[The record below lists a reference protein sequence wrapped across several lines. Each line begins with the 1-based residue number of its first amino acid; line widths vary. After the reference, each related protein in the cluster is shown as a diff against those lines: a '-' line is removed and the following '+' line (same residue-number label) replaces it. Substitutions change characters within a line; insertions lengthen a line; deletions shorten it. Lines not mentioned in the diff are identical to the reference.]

1 MSSTGKSIT
10 KNQIEVENKLPPKI
24 EDYKE
29 EIKEYEGDVHIGVNT
44 EEEEGKKIIEIKP
57 REEYLQKKLEEMNF
71 DNNILNGVN
80 RGLGLSLDFIKN
92 NLDDDKILF
101 TEVNNDNLIKK
112 LVDENEEKEKNNKS
126 DEQNVISKK
135 NLKKLRELREEKELL
150 NNKIKKLET
159 KKNYI
164 ENEGMMNINEV
175 DKNLKMNDLRK
186 IKKETSF
193 CNSRINEIDYQI
205 KNIIAEEYSMSR
217 KEKINLFLSNFDKE
231 KEKNNMKAKEY
242 YKKFREKTNQIKKI
256 EKEIELN
263 SKKELEKKEEKRK
276 KEQELILENAKKIIE
291 KEREIREKKKKTKEE
306 KEKENKEK
314 LEKHNE
320 VKTEEQ
326 KEIEK
331 NYINQKKNNCIY
343 FRNSKIFFEN
353 EENYLKTELEKIK
366 KAHPIISL
374 KEIKEFNTEKE
385 KNENRSKREMDEK
398 YNKIKKDWIKNKN
411 DLPKFKNHLF
421 KEAEERTKQLEEEEK
436 KKNELIS
443 ERAHA
448 KKKYGESVQ
457 DRKPEISEKK
467 KKERE
472 DNIKKLTEK
481 IPVKDTI
488 YNYKKKRILLVKR
501 DPNKPSKF
509 NWELK
514 LDDIDEKDVEI
525 NKALIKKPK
534 INILSSSLEKN
545 KRESSTKKS
554 DDLQKDLI
562 KKRNHTEIN
571 SDNEN
576 SVKKENLKWEKMIKN
591 KNGSIKQNI
600 QNVKIKAEHLEQLAN
615 EKEKILKVNGGI
627 EKNPELGQ
635 KVSDLLIDSIH
646 AKLSI
651 LNSIGDN

>member
-1 MSSTGKSIT
+1 MSNSGISRT
-10 KNQIEVENKLPPKI
+10 KNQVEPENKNPPKFE
-24 EDYKE
+24 EDE
-29 EIKEYEGDVHIGVNT
+29 TKEYEGDVHIGINT
-44 EEEEGKKIIEIKP
+44 EEMDSNRMMEIKP
-57 REEYLQKKLEEMNF
+57 REEYLQKKIDEMNF
-71 DNNILNGVN
+71 DDNVMNGVT
-80 RGLGLSLDFIKN
+80 RGLGLSLDFIRN
-92 NLDDDKILF
+92 DLDDDKILI
-101 TEVNNDNLIKK
+101 TEVTNDNLIKK
-112 LVDENEEKEKNNKS
+112 YVDENEEKEKIHKT
-126 DEQNVISKK
+126 DEQNIISKK
-135 NLKKLRELREEKELL
+135 HLKKLRDYREEKEFL
-150 NNKIKKLET
+150 NKKIKMLES
-159 KKNYI
+159 KKKFI
-164 ENEGMMNINEV
+164 ESEGMMNIDEVEQNIKNNE
-175 DKNLKMNDLRK
+175 LRK
-186 IKKETSF
+186 IKKDTSF
-193 CNSRINEIDYQI
+193 LNTRINEIDYQI
-205 KNIIAEEYSMSR
+205 KNIIAEEYSMTR
-217 KEKINLFLSNFDKE
+217 KEKINLFLSNFEKE
-231 KEKNNMKAKEY
+231 KEKSELQTKEY
-242 YKKFREKTNQIKKI
+242 YKKFREKRNQIKQL
-256 EKEIELN
+256 EKEMKLN
-263 SKKELEKKEEKRK
+263 SEKELEKIEENKK

-291 KEREIREKKKKTKEE
+291 KERETREKMKKKNEE
-306 KEKENKEK
+306 KEKERIEK

-320 VKTEEQ
+320 EKTEEQ

-331 NYINQKKNNCIY
+331 KFINKKQNECIY
-343 FRNSKIFFEN
+343 FRNPKIYLQN
-353 EENYLKTELEKIK
+353 EEDYLKAELEKIK
-366 KAHPIISL
+366 EAHPIISL
-374 KEIKEFNTEKE
+374 KEIKEFKTEKV
-385 KNENRSKREMDEK
+385 KNYNKNKLDIDEK

-481 IPVKDTI
+481 ILVKDTI

-571 SDNEN
+571 SDNEI

>member
-1 MSSTGKSIT
+1 MSNISRT
-10 KNQIEVENKLPPKI
+10 KNQVEPENKNPPKFE
-24 EDYKE
+24 EDE
-29 EIKEYEGDVHIGVNT
+29 TKEYEGDVHIGINT
-44 EEEEGKKIIEIKP
+44 EEMDSNRMMEIKP
-57 REEYLQKKLEEMNF
+57 REEYLQKKIDEMNF
-71 DNNILNGVN
+71 DDNIMNGVT
-80 RGLGLSLDFIKN
+80 RGLGLSLDFIRN
-92 NLDDDKILF
+92 DLDDDKILI
-101 TEVNNDNLIKK
+101 TEVTNDNLIKK
-112 LVDENEEKEKNNKS
+112 YVDENEEKEKIHKS
-126 DEQNVISKK
+126 DEQNIISKK
-135 NLKKLRELREEKELL
+135 NLKKLRDYREEKEFL
-150 NNKIKKLET
+150 NKKIKMLES
-159 KKNYI
+159 KKKFI
-164 ENEGMMNINEV
+164 ESEGMMNIDEVEQNIKNNE
-175 DKNLKMNDLRK
+175 LRK
-186 IKKETSF
+186 IKKDTSF
-193 CNSRINEIDYQI
+193 LNTRINEIDYQI
-205 KNIIAEEYSMSR
+205 KNIIAEEYSLTR
-217 KEKINLFLSNFDKE
+217 KEKINLFLSNIEKE
-231 KEKNNMKAKEY
+231 KEKSELQTKKY
-242 YKKFREKTNQIKKI
+242 YKKFREKRNQIKQL
-256 EKEIELN
+256 EKEMKLN
-263 SKKELEKKEEKRK
+263 SEKELEKIEEIKK

-291 KEREIREKKKKTKEE
+291 KERETREKMKKKNEE
-306 KEKENKEK
+306 KEKERIEK

-320 VKTEEQ
+320 EKTEEQ

-331 NYINQKKNNCIY
+331 KFINKKQNECIY
-343 FRNSKIFFEN
+343 FRNPKIYLQN
-353 EENYLKTELEKIK
+353 EEDYLKAELEKIK
-366 KAHPIISL
+366 EAHPIISL
-374 KEIKEFNTEKE
+374 KEIKEFKTEKV
-385 KNENRSKREMDEK
+385 KNYNKNKLDIDEK

-421 KEAEERTKQLEEEEK
+421 KEAEERTKKLEEEEK

-443 ERAHA
+443 ERADA

-481 IPVKDTI
+481 ITVKDTL

-514 LDDIDEKDVEI
+514 LDDIDEKNVEI
-525 NKALIKKPK
+525 NKALNKKPK
-534 INILSSSLEKN
+534 NIFLSSSLEKN

-576 SVKKENLKWEKMIKN
+576 SVKKEKLKWEKMIKN

>member
-1 MSSTGKSIT
+1 MSNSGISRT
-10 KNQIEVENKLPPKI
+10 KNQVEPENKNPPKFE
-24 EDYKE
+24 EDE
-29 EIKEYEGDVHIGVNT
+29 TKEYEGDVHIGINT
-44 EEEEGKKIIEIKP
+44 EEMDSNRMMEIKP
-57 REEYLQKKLEEMNF
+57 REEYLQKKIDEMNF
-71 DNNILNGVN
+71 DDNVMNGVT
-80 RGLGLSLDFIKN
+80 RGLGLSLDFIRN
-92 NLDDDKILF
+92 DLDDDKILI
-101 TEVNNDNLIKK
+101 TEVTNDNLIKK
-112 LVDENEEKEKNNKS
+112 YVDENEEKEKIHKT
-126 DEQNVISKK
+126 DEQNIISKK
-135 NLKKLRELREEKELL
+135 HLKKLRDYREEKEFL
-150 NNKIKKLET
+150 NKKIKMLES
-159 KKNYI
+159 KKKFI
-164 ENEGMMNINEV
+164 ESEGMMNIDEVEQNIKNNE
-175 DKNLKMNDLRK
+175 LRK
-186 IKKETSF
+186 IKKDTSF
-193 CNSRINEIDYQI
+193 LNTRINEIDYQI
-205 KNIIAEEYSMSR
+205 KNIIAEEYSMTR
-217 KEKINLFLSNFDKE
+217 KEKINLFLSNFEKE
-231 KEKNNMKAKEY
+231 KEKSELQTKKY
-242 YKKFREKTNQIKKI
+242 YKKFREKRNQIKQL
-256 EKEIELN
+256 EKEMKLN
-263 SKKELEKKEEKRK
+263 SEKELEKIEENKK

-291 KEREIREKKKKTKEE
+291 KERETREKMKKKNEE
-306 KEKENKEK
+306 KEKERIEK

-320 VKTEEQ
+320 EKTEEQ

-331 NYINQKKNNCIY
+331 KFINKKQNECIY
-343 FRNSKIFFEN
+343 FRNPKIYLQN
-353 EENYLKTELEKIK
+353 EEDYLKAELEKIK
-366 KAHPIISL
+366 EAHPIISL
-374 KEIKEFNTEKE
+374 KEIKEFKTEKV
-385 KNENRSKREMDEK
+385 KNYNKNKLDIDEK

-481 IPVKDTI
+481 ITVKDTI

-554 DDLQKDLI
+554 DDLQKNLI

-571 SDNEN
+571 SDNEI

>member
-1 MSSTGKSIT
+1 MSNSGISRT
-10 KNQIEVENKLPPKI
+10 KNQVEPENKNPPKFE
-24 EDYKE
+24 EDE
-29 EIKEYEGDVHIGVNT
+29 TKEYEGDVHIGINT
-44 EEEEGKKIIEIKP
+44 EEMDSNRMMEIKP
-57 REEYLQKKLEEMNF
+57 REEYLQKKIDEMNF
-71 DNNILNGVN
+71 DDNVMNGVT
-80 RGLGLSLDFIKN
+80 RGLGLSLDFIRN
-92 NLDDDKILF
+92 DLDDDKILI
-101 TEVNNDNLIKK
+101 TEVTNDNLIKK
-112 LVDENEEKEKNNKS
+112 YVDENEEKEKIHKT
-126 DEQNVISKK
+126 DEQNIISKK
-135 NLKKLRELREEKELL
+135 HLKKLRDYREEKEFL
-150 NNKIKKLET
+150 NKKIKMLES
-159 KKNYI
+159 KKKFI
-164 ENEGMMNINEV
+164 ESEGMMNIDEVEQNIKNNE
-175 DKNLKMNDLRK
+175 LRK
-186 IKKETSF
+186 IKKDTSF
-193 CNSRINEIDYQI
+193 LNTRINEIDYQI
-205 KNIIAEEYSMSR
+205 KNIIAEEYSMTR
-217 KEKINLFLSNFDKE
+217 KEKINLFLSNFEKE
-231 KEKNNMKAKEY
+231 KEKSELQTKKY
-242 YKKFREKTNQIKKI
+242 YKKFREKRNQIKQL
-256 EKEIELN
+256 EKEMKLN
-263 SKKELEKKEEKRK
+263 SEKELEKIEENKK

-291 KEREIREKKKKTKEE
+291 KERETREKMKKKNEE
-306 KEKENKEK
+306 KEKERIEK

-320 VKTEEQ
+320 EKTEEQ

-331 NYINQKKNNCIY
+331 KFINKKQNECIY
-343 FRNSKIFFEN
+343 FRNPKIYLQN
-353 EENYLKTELEKIK
+353 EEDYLKAELEKIK
-366 KAHPIISL
+366 EAHPIISL
-374 KEIKEFNTEKE
+374 KEIKEFKTEKV
-385 KNENRSKREMDEK
+385 KNYNKNKLDIDEK

-481 IPVKDTI
+481 ILVKDTI

-571 SDNEN
+571 SDNEI

>member
-1 MSSTGKSIT
+1 MSNSGISRT
-10 KNQIEVENKLPPKI
+10 KNQVEPENKNPPKFE
-24 EDYKE
+24 EDE
-29 EIKEYEGDVHIGVNT
+29 TKEYEGDVHIGINT
-44 EEEEGKKIIEIKP
+44 EEMDSNRMMEIKP
-57 REEYLQKKLEEMNF
+57 REEYLQKKIDEMNF
-71 DNNILNGVN
+71 DDNVMNGVT
-80 RGLGLSLDFIKN
+80 RGLGLSLDFIRN
-92 NLDDDKILF
+92 DLDDDKILI
-101 TEVNNDNLIKK
+101 TEVTNDNLIKK
-112 LVDENEEKEKNNKS
+112 YVDENEEKEKIHKT
-126 DEQNVISKK
+126 DEQNIISKK
-135 NLKKLRELREEKELL
+135 HLKKLRDYREEKEFL
-150 NNKIKKLET
+150 NKKIKMLES
-159 KKNYI
+159 KKKFI
-164 ENEGMMNINEV
+164 ESEGMMNIDEVEQNIKNNE
-175 DKNLKMNDLRK
+175 LRK
-186 IKKETSF
+186 IKKDTSF
-193 CNSRINEIDYQI
+193 LNTRINEIDYQI
-205 KNIIAEEYSMSR
+205 KNIIAEEYSMTR
-217 KEKINLFLSNFDKE
+217 KEKINLFLSNFEKE
-231 KEKNNMKAKEY
+231 KEKSELQTKEY
-242 YKKFREKTNQIKKI
+242 YKKFREKRNQIKQL
-256 EKEIELN
+256 EKEMKLN
-263 SKKELEKKEEKRK
+263 SEKELEKIEEIKK

-291 KEREIREKKKKTKEE
+291 KERETREKMKKKNEE
-306 KEKENKEK
+306 KEKERIEK

-320 VKTEEQ
+320 EKTEEQ

-331 NYINQKKNNCIY
+331 KFINKKQNECIY
-343 FRNSKIFFEN
+343 FRNPKIYLQN
-353 EENYLKTELEKIK
+353 EEDYLKAELEKIK
-366 KAHPIISL
+366 EAHPIISL
-374 KEIKEFNTEKE
+374 KEIKEFKTEKV
-385 KNENRSKREMDEK
+385 KNYNKNKLDIDEK

-481 IPVKDTI
+481 ILVKDTI

-571 SDNEN
+571 SDNEI

>member
-1 MSSTGKSIT
+1 MSNSGISRT
-10 KNQIEVENKLPPKI
+10 KNQVEPENKNPPKFE
-24 EDYKE
+24 EDE
-29 EIKEYEGDVHIGVNT
+29 TKEYEGDVHIGINT
-44 EEEEGKKIIEIKP
+44 EEMDSNRMMEIKP
-57 REEYLQKKLEEMNF
+57 REEYLQKKIDEMNF
-71 DNNILNGVN
+71 DDNVMNGVT
-80 RGLGLSLDFIKN
+80 RGLGLSLDFIRN
-92 NLDDDKILF
+92 DLDDDKILI
-101 TEVNNDNLIKK
+101 TEVTNDNLIKK
-112 LVDENEEKEKNNKS
+112 YVDENEEKEKIHKT
-126 DEQNVISKK
+126 DEQNIISKK
-135 NLKKLRELREEKELL
+135 HLKKLRDYREEKEFL
-150 NNKIKKLET
+150 NKKIKMLES
-159 KKNYI
+159 KKKFI
-164 ENEGMMNINEV
+164 ESEGMMNIDEVEQNIKNNE
-175 DKNLKMNDLRK
+175 LRK
-186 IKKETSF
+186 IKKDTSF
-193 CNSRINEIDYQI
+193 LNTRINEIDYQI
-205 KNIIAEEYSMSR
+205 KNIIAEEYSMTR
-217 KEKINLFLSNFDKE
+217 KEKINLFLSNFEKE
-231 KEKNNMKAKEY
+231 KEKSELQTKKY
-242 YKKFREKTNQIKKI
+242 YKKFREKRNQIKQL
-256 EKEIELN
+256 EKEMKLN
-263 SKKELEKKEEKRK
+263 SEKELEKIEENKK

-291 KEREIREKKKKTKEE
+291 KERETREKMKKKNEE
-306 KEKENKEK
+306 KEKERIEK

-320 VKTEEQ
+320 EKTEEQ

-331 NYINQKKNNCIY
+331 KFINKKQNECIY
-343 FRNSKIFFEN
+343 FRNPKIYLQN
-353 EENYLKTELEKIK
+353 EEDYLKAELEKIK
-366 KAHPIISL
+366 EAHPIISL
-374 KEIKEFNTEKE
+374 KEIKEFKTEKV
-385 KNENRSKREMDEK
+385 KNYNKNKLDIDEK

-481 IPVKDTI
+481 ILVKDTM

>member
-1 MSSTGKSIT
+1 MSNSGISRT
-10 KNQIEVENKLPPKI
+10 KNQVEPENKNPPKFE
-24 EDYKE
+24 EDE
-29 EIKEYEGDVHIGVNT
+29 TKEYEGDVHIGINT
-44 EEEEGKKIIEIKP
+44 EEMDSNRMMEIKP
-57 REEYLQKKLEEMNF
+57 REEYLQKKIDEMNF
-71 DNNILNGVN
+71 DDNVMNGVT
-80 RGLGLSLDFIKN
+80 RGLGLSLDFIRN
-92 NLDDDKILF
+92 DLDDDKILI
-101 TEVNNDNLIKK
+101 TEVTNNNLIKK
-112 LVDENEEKEKNNKS
+112 YLDENEEKEKIHKS
-126 DEQNVISKK
+126 DEQNIISKK
-135 NLKKLRELREEKELL
+135 NLKKLRDYREEKEFL
-150 NNKIKKLET
+150 NKKIKMLES
-159 KKNYI
+159 KKKFI
-164 ENEGMMNINEV
+164 ESEGMMNIDEVEQNIKNNE
-175 DKNLKMNDLRK
+175 LRK
-186 IKKETSF
+186 IKKDTSF
-193 CNSRINEIDYQI
+193 LNTRINEIDYQI
-205 KNIIAEEYSMSR
+205 KNIIAEEYSMTR
-217 KEKINLFLSNFDKE
+217 KEKINLFLSNFEKE
-231 KEKNNMKAKEY
+231 KEKSELQTKKY
-242 YKKFREKTNQIKKI
+242 YKKFREKRNQIKQL
-256 EKEIELN
+256 EKEMKLN
-263 SKKELEKKEEKRK
+263 SEKELAIIEENKK

-291 KEREIREKKKKTKEE
+291 KERETREKMKKKNEE
-306 KEKENKEK
+306 KEKERIEK

-320 VKTEEQ
+320 EKTEEQ

-331 NYINQKKNNCIY
+331 KFINKKQNECIY
-343 FRNSKIFFEN
+343 FRNPKIYLQN
-353 EENYLKTELEKIK
+353 EEDYLKAELEKIK
-366 KAHPIISL
+366 EAHPIISL
-374 KEIKEFNTEKE
+374 KEIKEFKTEKV
-385 KNENRSKREMDEK
+385 KNYNKNKLDIDEK

-481 IPVKDTI
+481 ITVKDTI

-591 KNGSIKQNI
+591 KNGSIKQNL

>member
-1 MSSTGKSIT
+1 MSNSGISRT
-10 KNQIEVENKLPPKI
+10 KNQVEPENKNPPKFE
-24 EDYKE
+24 EDE
-29 EIKEYEGDVHIGVNT
+29 TKEYEGDVHIGINT
-44 EEEEGKKIIEIKP
+44 EEMDSNRMMEIKP
-57 REEYLQKKLEEMNF
+57 REEYLQKKIDEMNF
-71 DNNILNGVN
+71 DDNIMNGVT
-80 RGLGLSLDFIKN
+80 RGLGLSLDFIRN
-92 NLDDDKILF
+92 DLDDDKILI
-101 TEVNNDNLIKK
+101 TEVTNDNLIKK
-112 LVDENEEKEKNNKS
+112 YVDENEEKEKIHKT
-126 DEQNVISKK
+126 DEQNIISKK
-135 NLKKLRELREEKELL
+135 HLKKLRDYREEKEFL
-150 NNKIKKLET
+150 NKKIKMLES
-159 KKNYI
+159 KKKFI
-164 ENEGMMNINEV
+164 ESEGMMNIDEVEQNIKNNE
-175 DKNLKMNDLRK
+175 LRK
-186 IKKETSF
+186 IKKDTSF
-193 CNSRINEIDYQI
+193 LNTRINEIDYQI
-205 KNIIAEEYSMSR
+205 KNIIAEEYSLTR
-217 KEKINLFLSNFDKE
+217 KEKINLFLSNFEKE
-231 KEKNNMKAKEY
+231 KEKSELQTKKY
-242 YKKFREKTNQIKKI
+242 YKKFREKRNQIKQL
-256 EKEIELN
+256 EKEMKLN
-263 SKKELEKKEEKRK
+263 SEKELEKIEEIKK

-291 KEREIREKKKKTKEE
+291 KERETREKMKKKNEE
-306 KEKENKEK
+306 KEKERIEK

-320 VKTEEQ
+320 EKTEEQ

-331 NYINQKKNNCIY
+331 KFINKKQNECIY
-343 FRNSKIFFEN
+343 FRNPKIYLQN
-353 EENYLKTELEKIK
+353 EEDYLKAELEKIK
-366 KAHPIISL
+366 EAHPIISL
-374 KEIKEFNTEKE
+374 KEIKEFKTEKV
-385 KNENRSKREMDEK
+385 KNYNKNKLDIDEK

-421 KEAEERTKQLEEEEK
+421 KEAEERTKKLEEEEK

-443 ERAHA
+443 ERADA

-481 IPVKDTI
+481 ITVKDTL

-514 LDDIDEKDVEI
+514 LDDIDEKNVEI
-525 NKALIKKPK
+525 NKALNKKPK
-534 INILSSSLEKN
+534 NIFLSSSLEKN

-576 SVKKENLKWEKMIKN
+576 SVKKEKLKWEKMIKN

>member
-1 MSSTGKSIT
+1 MSNSGISRT
-10 KNQIEVENKLPPKI
+10 KNQVEPENKNPPKFE
-24 EDYKE
+24 EDE
-29 EIKEYEGDVHIGVNT
+29 TKEYEGDVHIGINT
-44 EEEEGKKIIEIKP
+44 EEMDSNRMMEIKP
-57 REEYLQKKLEEMNF
+57 REEYLQKKIDEMNF
-71 DNNILNGVN
+71 DDNVMNGVT
-80 RGLGLSLDFIKN
+80 RGLGLSLDFIRN
-92 NLDDDKILF
+92 DLDDDKILI
-101 TEVNNDNLIKK
+101 TEVTNDNLIKK
-112 LVDENEEKEKNNKS
+112 YVDENEEKEKIHKS
-126 DEQNVISKK
+126 DEQNIISKK
-135 NLKKLRELREEKELL
+135 NLKKLRDYREEKEFL
-150 NNKIKKLET
+150 NKKIKMLES
-159 KKNYI
+159 KKKFI
-164 ENEGMMNINEV
+164 ESEGMMNIDEVEQNIKNNE
-175 DKNLKMNDLRK
+175 LRK
-186 IKKETSF
+186 IKKDTSF
-193 CNSRINEIDYQI
+193 LNTRINEIDYQI
-205 KNIIAEEYSMSR
+205 KNIIAEEYSLTR
-217 KEKINLFLSNFDKE
+217 KEKINLFLSNFEKE
-231 KEKNNMKAKEY
+231 KEKSELQTKKY
-242 YKKFREKTNQIKKI
+242 YKKFREKRNQIKQL
-256 EKEIELN
+256 EKEMKLN
-263 SKKELEKKEEKRK
+263 SEKELEKIEEIKK

-291 KEREIREKKKKTKEE
+291 KERETREKMKKKNEE
-306 KEKENKEK
+306 KEKERIEK

-320 VKTEEQ
+320 EKTEEQ

-331 NYINQKKNNCIY
+331 KFINKKQNECIY
-343 FRNSKIFFEN
+343 FRNPKIYLQN
-353 EENYLKTELEKIK
+353 EEDYLKAELEKIK
-366 KAHPIISL
+366 EAHPIISL
-374 KEIKEFNTEKE
+374 KEIKEFKTEKV
-385 KNENRSKREMDEK
+385 KNYNKNKLDIDEK

-421 KEAEERTKQLEEEEK
+421 KEAEERTKKLEEEEK

-443 ERAHA
+443 ERADA

-481 IPVKDTI
+481 ITVKDTI

-514 LDDIDEKDVEI
+514 LDDIDEKNVEI
-525 NKALIKKPK
+525 NKALNKKPK
-534 INILSSSLEKN
+534 NIFLSSSLEKN

-576 SVKKENLKWEKMIKN
+576 SVKKEKLKWEKMIKN

>member
-1 MSSTGKSIT
+1 MSNSGISRT
-10 KNQIEVENKLPPKI
+10 KNQVEPENKNPPKFE
-24 EDYKE
+24 EDE
-29 EIKEYEGDVHIGVNT
+29 TKEYEGDVHIGINT
-44 EEEEGKKIIEIKP
+44 EEMDSNRMMEIKP
-57 REEYLQKKLEEMNF
+57 REEYLQKKIDEMNF
-71 DNNILNGVN
+71 DDNIMNGVT
-80 RGLGLSLDFIKN
+80 RGLGLSLDFIRN
-92 NLDDDKILF
+92 DLDDDKILI
-101 TEVNNDNLIKK
+101 TEVTNDNLIKK
-112 LVDENEEKEKNNKS
+112 YVDENEEKEKIHKS
-126 DEQNVISKK
+126 DEQNIISKK
-135 NLKKLRELREEKELL
+135 NLKKLRDYREEKEFL
-150 NNKIKKLET
+150 NKKIKMLES
-159 KKNYI
+159 KKKFI
-164 ENEGMMNINEV
+164 ESEGMMNIDEVEQNIKNNE
-175 DKNLKMNDLRK
+175 LRK
-186 IKKETSF
+186 IKKDTSF
-193 CNSRINEIDYQI
+193 LNTRINEIDYQI
-205 KNIIAEEYSMSR
+205 KNIIAEEYSLTR
-217 KEKINLFLSNFDKE
+217 KEKINLFLSNFEKE
-231 KEKNNMKAKEY
+231 KEKSELQTKKY
-242 YKKFREKTNQIKKI
+242 YKKFREKRNQIKQL
-256 EKEIELN
+256 EKEMKLN
-263 SKKELEKKEEKRK
+263 SEKELEKIEEIKK

-291 KEREIREKKKKTKEE
+291 KERETREKMKKKNEE
-306 KEKENKEK
+306 KEKERIEK

-320 VKTEEQ
+320 EKTEEQ

-331 NYINQKKNNCIY
+331 KFINKKQNECIY
-343 FRNSKIFFEN
+343 FRNPKIYLQN
-353 EENYLKTELEKIK
+353 EEDHLKAELEKIK
-366 KAHPIISL
+366 EAHPIISL
-374 KEIKEFNTEKE
+374 KEIKEFKTEKV
-385 KNENRSKREMDEK
+385 KNYNKNKLDIDEK

-421 KEAEERTKQLEEEEK
+421 KEAEERTKKLEEEEK

-443 ERAHA
+443 ERADA

-481 IPVKDTI
+481 ITVKDTL

-514 LDDIDEKDVEI
+514 LDDIDEKNVEI
-525 NKALIKKPK
+525 NKALNKKPK
-534 INILSSSLEKN
+534 NIFLSSSLEKN

-576 SVKKENLKWEKMIKN
+576 SVKKEKLKWEKMIKN

>member
-1 MSSTGKSIT
+1 MSNIRKT
-10 KNQIEVENKLPPKI
+10 KNQVEPENKNPPKFE
-24 EDYKE
+24 EDE
-29 EIKEYEGDVHIGVNT
+29 TKEYEGDVHIGINT
-44 EEEEGKKIIEIKP
+44 EEMDSNRMMEIKP
-57 REEYLQKKLEEMNF
+57 REEYLQKKIDEMNF
-71 DNNILNGVN
+71 DDNIMNGVT
-80 RGLGLSLDFIKN
+80 RGLGLSLDFIRN
-92 NLDDDKILF
+92 DLDDDKILI
-101 TEVNNDNLIKK
+101 TEVTNDNLIKK
-112 LVDENEEKEKNNKS
+112 YVDENEEKEKIHKS
-126 DEQNVISKK
+126 DEQNIISKK
-135 NLKKLRELREEKELL
+135 NLKKLRDYREEKEFL
-150 NNKIKKLET
+150 NKKIKMLES
-159 KKNYI
+159 KKKFI
-164 ENEGMMNINEV
+164 ESEGMMNIDEVEQNIKNNE
-175 DKNLKMNDLRK
+175 LRK
-186 IKKETSF
+186 IKKDTSF
-193 CNSRINEIDYQI
+193 LNTRINEIDYQI
-205 KNIIAEEYSMSR
+205 KNIIAEEYSMTR
-217 KEKINLFLSNFDKE
+217 KEKINLFLSNIEKE
-231 KEKNNMKAKEY
+231 KEKSELQTKKY
-242 YKKFREKTNQIKKI
+242 YKKFREKRNQIKQL
-256 EKEIELN
+256 EKEMKLN
-263 SKKELEKKEEKRK
+263 SEKELEKIEEIKK

-291 KEREIREKKKKTKEE
+291 KERETREKMKKKNEE
-306 KEKENKEK
+306 KEKERIEK

-320 VKTEEQ
+320 EKTEEQ

-331 NYINQKKNNCIY
+331 KFINKKQNECIY
-343 FRNSKIFFEN
+343 FRNPKIYLQN
-353 EENYLKTELEKIK
+353 EEDYLKAELEKIK
-366 KAHPIISL
+366 EAHPIISL
-374 KEIKEFNTEKE
+374 KEIKEFKTEKV
-385 KNENRSKREMDEK
+385 KNYNKNKLDIDEK

-421 KEAEERTKQLEEEEK
+421 KEAEERTKKLEEEEK

-443 ERAHA
+443 ERADA

-481 IPVKDTI
+481 ITVKDTL

-514 LDDIDEKDVEI
+514 LDDIDEKNVEI
-525 NKALIKKPK
+525 NKALNKKPK
-534 INILSSSLEKN
+534 NIFLSSSLEKN

-576 SVKKENLKWEKMIKN
+576 SVKKEKLKWEKMIKN

>member
-1 MSSTGKSIT
+1 MSNISRT
-10 KNQIEVENKLPPKI
+10 KNQVEPENKNPPKFE
-24 EDYKE
+24 EDE
-29 EIKEYEGDVHIGVNT
+29 TKEYEGDVHIGINT
-44 EEEEGKKIIEIKP
+44 EEMDSNRMMEIKP
-57 REEYLQKKLEEMNF
+57 REEYLQKKIDEMNF
-71 DNNILNGVN
+71 DDNIMNGVT
-80 RGLGLSLDFIKN
+80 RGLGLSLDFIRN
-92 NLDDDKILF
+92 DLDDDKILI
-101 TEVNNDNLIKK
+101 TEVTNDNLIKK
-112 LVDENEEKEKNNKS
+112 YVDENEEKEKIHKS
-126 DEQNVISKK
+126 DEQNIISKK
-135 NLKKLRELREEKELL
+135 NLKKLRDYREEKEFL
-150 NNKIKKLET
+150 NKKIKMLES
-159 KKNYI
+159 KKKFI
-164 ENEGMMNINEV
+164 ESEGMMNIDEVEQNIKNNE
-175 DKNLKMNDLRK
+175 LRK
-186 IKKETSF
+186 IKKDTS
-193 CNSRINEIDYQI
+193 CLKTRINEIDYQI
-205 KNIIAEEYSMSR
+205 KNIIAEEYSMTR
-217 KEKINLFLSNFDKE
+217 KEKINLFLSNFEKE
-231 KEKNNMKAKEY
+231 KEKSELQTKKY
-242 YKKFREKTNQIKKI
+242 YKKFREKRNQIKQL
-256 EKEIELN
+256 EKEMKLN
-263 SKKELEKKEEKRK
+263 SEKELEKIEEIKK

-291 KEREIREKKKKTKEE
+291 KERETREKMKKKNEE
-306 KEKENKEK
+306 KEKERIEK

-320 VKTEEQ
+320 EKTEEQ

-331 NYINQKKNNCIY
+331 KFINKKQNECIY
-343 FRNSKIFFEN
+343 FRNPKIYLQN
-353 EENYLKTELEKIK
+353 EEDYLKAELEKIK
-366 KAHPIISL
+366 EAHPIISL
-374 KEIKEFNTEKE
+374 KEIKEFKTEKV
-385 KNENRSKREMDEK
+385 KNYNKNKLDIDEK

-421 KEAEERTKQLEEEEK
+421 KEAEERTKKLEEEEK

-443 ERAHA
+443 ERADA

-481 IPVKDTI
+481 ITVKDTL

-514 LDDIDEKDVEI
+514 LDDIDEKNVEI
-525 NKALIKKPK
+525 NKALNKKPK
-534 INILSSSLEKN
+534 NIFLSSSLEKN

-576 SVKKENLKWEKMIKN
+576 SVKKEKLKWEKMIKN

>member
-1 MSSTGKSIT
+1 MSNSGISRT
-10 KNQIEVENKLPPKI
+10 KNQVEPENKNPPKFE
-24 EDYKE
+24 EDE
-29 EIKEYEGDVHIGVNT
+29 TKEYEGDVHIGINT
-44 EEEEGKKIIEIKP
+44 EEMDSNRMMEIKP
-57 REEYLQKKLEEMNF
+57 REEYLQKKIDEMNF
-71 DNNILNGVN
+71 DDNIMNGVT
-80 RGLGLSLDFIKN
+80 RGLGLSLDFIRN
-92 NLDDDKILF
+92 DLDDDKILI
-101 TEVNNDNLIKK
+101 TEVTNDNLIKK
-112 LVDENEEKEKNNKS
+112 YVDENEEKEKIHKS
-126 DEQNVISKK
+126 DEQNIISKK
-135 NLKKLRELREEKELL
+135 NLKKLRDYREEKEFL
-150 NNKIKKLET
+150 NKKIKMLES
-159 KKNYI
+159 KKKFI
-164 ENEGMMNINEV
+164 ESEGMMNIDEVEQNIKNNE
-175 DKNLKMNDLRK
+175 LRK
-186 IKKETSF
+186 IKKDTSF
-193 CNSRINEIDYQI
+193 LNTRINEIDYQI
-205 KNIIAEEYSMSR
+205 KNIIAEEYSMTR
-217 KEKINLFLSNFDKE
+217 KEKINLFLSNFEKE
-231 KEKNNMKAKEY
+231 KEKSELQTKKY
-242 YKKFREKTNQIKKI
+242 YKKFREKRNQIKQL
-256 EKEIELN
+256 EKEMKLN
-263 SKKELEKKEEKRK
+263 SEKELEKIEEIKK

-291 KEREIREKKKKTKEE
+291 KERETREKMKKKNEE
-306 KEKENKEK
+306 KEKERIEK

-320 VKTEEQ
+320 EKTEEQ

-331 NYINQKKNNCIY
+331 KFINKKQNECIY
-343 FRNSKIFFEN
+343 FRNPKIYLQN
-353 EENYLKTELEKIK
+353 EEDYLKAELEKIK
-366 KAHPIISL
+366 EAHPIISL
-374 KEIKEFNTEKE
+374 KEIKEFKTEKV
-385 KNENRSKREMDEK
+385 KNYNKNKLDIDEK

-421 KEAEERTKQLEEEEK
+421 KEAEERTKKLEEEEK

-443 ERAHA
+443 ERADA

-481 IPVKDTI
+481 ITVKDTI

-514 LDDIDEKDVEI
+514 LDDIDEKNVEI
-525 NKALIKKPK
+525 NKALNKKPK
-534 INILSSSLEKN
+534 NIFLSSSLEKN

-576 SVKKENLKWEKMIKN
+576 SVKKEKLKWEKMIKN

>member
-1 MSSTGKSIT
+1 MSNSGISRT
-10 KNQIEVENKLPPKI
+10 KNQVEPENKNPPKFE
-24 EDYKE
+24 EDE
-29 EIKEYEGDVHIGVNT
+29 TKEYEGDVHIGINT
-44 EEEEGKKIIEIKP
+44 EEMDSNRMMEIKP
-57 REEYLQKKLEEMNF
+57 REEYLQKKIDEMNF
-71 DNNILNGVN
+71 DDNVMNGVT
-80 RGLGLSLDFIKN
+80 RGLGLSLDFIRN
-92 NLDDDKILF
+92 DLDDDKILI
-101 TEVNNDNLIKK
+101 TEVTNDNLIKK
-112 LVDENEEKEKNNKS
+112 YVDENEEKEKIHKT
-126 DEQNVISKK
+126 DEQNIISKK
-135 NLKKLRELREEKELL
+135 HLKKLRDYREEKEFL
-150 NNKIKKLET
+150 NKKIKMLES
-159 KKNYI
+159 KKKFI
-164 ENEGMMNINEV
+164 ESEGMMNIDEVEQNIKNNE
-175 DKNLKMNDLRK
+175 LRK
-186 IKKETSF
+186 IKKDTSF
-193 CNSRINEIDYQI
+193 LNTRINEIDYQI
-205 KNIIAEEYSMSR
+205 KNIIAEEYSMTR
-217 KEKINLFLSNFDKE
+217 KEKINLFLSNFEKE
-231 KEKNNMKAKEY
+231 KEKSELQTKKY
-242 YKKFREKTNQIKKI
+242 YKKFREKRNQIKQL
-256 EKEIELN
+256 EKEMKLN
-263 SKKELEKKEEKRK
+263 SEKELEKIEENKK

-291 KEREIREKKKKTKEE
+291 KERETREKMKKKNEE
-306 KEKENKEK
+306 KEKERIEK

-320 VKTEEQ
+320 EKTEEQ

-331 NYINQKKNNCIY
+331 KFINKKQNECIY
-343 FRNSKIFFEN
+343 FRNPKIYLQN
-353 EENYLKTELEKIK
+353 EEDYLKAELEKIK
-366 KAHPIISL
+366 EAHPIISL
-374 KEIKEFNTEKE
+374 KEIKEFKTEKE
-385 KNENRSKREMDEK
+385 KNENRSKREIDEK

-421 KEAEERTKQLEEEEK
+421 KEEEERAKKLEEEEK

-481 IPVKDTI
+481 ITVKDTI
-488 YNYKKKRILLVKR
+488 YNYKKKRILLVER

-571 SDNEN
+571 SDNEI

>member
-1 MSSTGKSIT
+1 MSNSGISRT
-10 KNQIEVENKLPPKI
+10 KNQVEPENKNPPKFE
-24 EDYKE
+24 EDE
-29 EIKEYEGDVHIGVNT
+29 TKEYEGDVHIGINT
-44 EEEEGKKIIEIKP
+44 EEMDSNRMMEIKP
-57 REEYLQKKLEEMNF
+57 REEYLQKKIDEMNF
-71 DNNILNGVN
+71 DDNVMNGVT
-80 RGLGLSLDFIKN
+80 RGLGLSLDFIRN
-92 NLDDDKILF
+92 DLDDDKILI
-101 TEVNNDNLIKK
+101 TEVTNDNLIKK
-112 LVDENEEKEKNNKS
+112 YVDENEEKEKIHKT
-126 DEQNVISKK
+126 DEQNIISKK
-135 NLKKLRELREEKELL
+135 HLKKLRDYREEKEFL
-150 NNKIKKLET
+150 NKKIKMLES
-159 KKNYI
+159 KKKFI
-164 ENEGMMNINEV
+164 ESEGMMNIDEVEQNIKNNE
-175 DKNLKMNDLRK
+175 LRK
-186 IKKETSF
+186 IKKDTSF
-193 CNSRINEIDYQI
+193 LNTRINEIDYQI
-205 KNIIAEEYSMSR
+205 KNIIAEEYSMTR
-217 KEKINLFLSNFDKE
+217 KEKINLFLSNFEKE
-231 KEKNNMKAKEY
+231 KEKSELQTKKY
-242 YKKFREKTNQIKKI
+242 YKKFREKRNQIKQL
-256 EKEIELN
+256 EKEMKLN
-263 SKKELEKKEEKRK
+263 SEKELEKIEENKK

-291 KEREIREKKKKTKEE
+291 KERETREKMKKKNEE
-306 KEKENKEK
+306 KEKERIEK

-320 VKTEEQ
+320 EKTEEQ

-331 NYINQKKNNCIY
+331 KFINKKQNECIY
-343 FRNSKIFFEN
+343 FRNPKIYLQN
-353 EENYLKTELEKIK
+353 EEDYLKAELEKIK
-366 KAHPIISL
+366 EAHPIISL
-374 KEIKEFNTEKE
+374 KEIKEFKTEKV
-385 KNENRSKREMDEK
+385 KNYNKNKLDIDEK

-421 KEAEERTKQLEEEEK
+421 KEAEERTKKLEEEEK

-443 ERAHA
+443 ERADA

-481 IPVKDTI
+481 ILVKDTI

-576 SVKKENLKWEKMIKN
+576 SVKKEKLKWEKMIKN

>member
-1 MSSTGKSIT
+1 MSNSGISRT
-10 KNQIEVENKLPPKI
+10 KNQVEPENKNPPKFE
-24 EDYKE
+24 EDE
-29 EIKEYEGDVHIGVNT
+29 TKEYEGDVHIGINT
-44 EEEEGKKIIEIKP
+44 EEMDSNRMMEIKP
-57 REEYLQKKLEEMNF
+57 REEYLQKKIDEMNF
-71 DNNILNGVN
+71 DDNVMNGVT
-80 RGLGLSLDFIKN
+80 RGLGLSLDFIRN
-92 NLDDDKILF
+92 DLDDDKILI
-101 TEVNNDNLIKK
+101 TEVTNNNLIKK
-112 LVDENEEKEKNNKS
+112 YLDENEEKEKIHKS
-126 DEQNVISKK
+126 DEQNIISKK
-135 NLKKLRELREEKELL
+135 NLKKLRDYREEKEFL
-150 NNKIKKLET
+150 NKKIKMLES
-159 KKNYI
+159 KKKFI
-164 ENEGMMNINEV
+164 ESEGMMNIDEVEQNIKNNE
-175 DKNLKMNDLRK
+175 LRK
-186 IKKETSF
+186 IKKDTSF
-193 CNSRINEIDYQI
+193 LNTRINEIDYQI
-205 KNIIAEEYSMSR
+205 KNIIAEEYSMTR
-217 KEKINLFLSNFDKE
+217 KEKINLFLSNFEKE
-231 KEKNNMKAKEY
+231 KEKSELQTKEY
-242 YKKFREKTNQIKKI
+242 YKKFREKRNQIKQL
-256 EKEIELN
+256 EKEMKLN
-263 SKKELEKKEEKRK
+263 SEKELAIIEENKK

-291 KEREIREKKKKTKEE
+291 KERETREKMKKKNEE
-306 KEKENKEK
+306 KEKERIEK

-320 VKTEEQ
+320 EKTEEQ

-331 NYINQKKNNCIY
+331 KFINKKQNECIY
-343 FRNSKIFFEN
+343 FRNPKIYLQN
-353 EENYLKTELEKIK
+353 EEDYLKAELEKIK
-366 KAHPIISL
+366 EAHPIISL
-374 KEIKEFNTEKE
+374 KEIKEFKTEKV
-385 KNENRSKREMDEK
+385 KNYNKNKLDIDEK

-481 IPVKDTI
+481 ITVKDTL

-525 NKALIKKPK
+525 NKALVKKPK
-534 INILSSSLEKN
+534 NHILSTSLEKI

-554 DDLQKDLI
+554 DDLQKDFN

-571 SDNEN
+571 SDNEK

-591 KNGSIKQNI
+591 KNGSIKQNL

>member
-1 MSSTGKSIT
+1 MSNSGISRT
-10 KNQIEVENKLPPKI
+10 KNQVEPENKNPPKFE
-24 EDYKE
+24 EDE
-29 EIKEYEGDVHIGVNT
+29 TKEYEGDVHIGINT
-44 EEEEGKKIIEIKP
+44 EEMDSNRMMEIKP
-57 REEYLQKKLEEMNF
+57 REEYLQKKIDEMNF
-71 DNNILNGVN
+71 DDNVMNGVT
-80 RGLGLSLDFIKN
+80 RGLGLSLDFIRN
-92 NLDDDKILF
+92 DLDDDKILI
-101 TEVNNDNLIKK
+101 TEVTNDNLIKK
-112 LVDENEEKEKNNKS
+112 YVDENEEKEKIHKT
-126 DEQNVISKK
+126 DEQNIISKK
-135 NLKKLRELREEKELL
+135 HLKKLRDYREEKEFL
-150 NNKIKKLET
+150 NKKIKMLES
-159 KKNYI
+159 KKKFI
-164 ENEGMMNINEV
+164 ESEGMMNIDEVEQNIKNNE
-175 DKNLKMNDLRK
+175 LRK
-186 IKKETSF
+186 IKKDTSF
-193 CNSRINEIDYQI
+193 LNTRINEIDYQI
-205 KNIIAEEYSMSR
+205 KNIIAEEYSMTR
-217 KEKINLFLSNFDKE
+217 KEKINLFLSNFEKE
-231 KEKNNMKAKEY
+231 KEKSELQTKKY
-242 YKKFREKTNQIKKI
+242 YKKFREKRNQIKQL
-256 EKEIELN
+256 EKEMKLN
-263 SKKELEKKEEKRK
+263 SEKELEKIEENKK

-291 KEREIREKKKKTKEE
+291 KERETREKMKKKNEE
-306 KEKENKEK
+306 KEKERIEK

-320 VKTEEQ
+320 EKTEEQ

-331 NYINQKKNNCIY
+331 KFINKKQNECIY
-343 FRNSKIFFEN
+343 FRNPKIYLQN
-353 EENYLKTELEKIK
+353 EEDYLKAELEKIK
-366 KAHPIISL
+366 EAHPIISL
-374 KEIKEFNTEKE
+374 KEIKEFKTEKV
-385 KNENRSKREMDEK
+385 KNYNKNKLDIDEK

-481 IPVKDTI
+481 ILVKDTI

>member
-1 MSSTGKSIT
+1 MSNSGISRT
-10 KNQIEVENKLPPKI
+10 KNQVEPENKNPPKFE
-24 EDYKE
+24 EDE
-29 EIKEYEGDVHIGVNT
+29 TKEYEGDVHIGINT
-44 EEEEGKKIIEIKP
+44 EEMDSNRMMEIKP
-57 REEYLQKKLEEMNF
+57 REEYLQKKIDEMNF
-71 DNNILNGVN
+71 DDNVMNGVT
-80 RGLGLSLDFIKN
+80 RGLGLSLDFIRN
-92 NLDDDKILF
+92 DLDDDKILI
-101 TEVNNDNLIKK
+101 TEVTNDNLIKK
-112 LVDENEEKEKNNKS
+112 YVDENEEKEKIHKT
-126 DEQNVISKK
+126 DEQNIISKK
-135 NLKKLRELREEKELL
+135 HLKKLRDYREEKEFL
-150 NNKIKKLET
+150 NKKIKMLES
-159 KKNYI
+159 KKKFI
-164 ENEGMMNINEV
+164 ESEGMMNIDEVEQNIKNNE
-175 DKNLKMNDLRK
+175 LRK
-186 IKKETSF
+186 IKKDTSF
-193 CNSRINEIDYQI
+193 LNTRINEIDYQI
-205 KNIIAEEYSMSR
+205 KNIIAEEYSMTR
-217 KEKINLFLSNFDKE
+217 KEKINLFLSNFEKE
-231 KEKNNMKAKEY
+231 KEKSELQTKKY
-242 YKKFREKTNQIKKI
+242 YKKFREKRNQIKQL
-256 EKEIELN
+256 EKEMKLN
-263 SKKELEKKEEKRK
+263 SEKELEKIEENKK

-291 KEREIREKKKKTKEE
+291 KERETREKMKKKNEE
-306 KEKENKEK
+306 KEKERIEK

-320 VKTEEQ
+320 EKTEEQ

-331 NYINQKKNNCIY
+331 KFINKKQNECIY
-343 FRNSKIFFEN
+343 FRNPKIYLQN
-353 EENYLKTELEKIK
+353 EEDYLKAELEKIK
-366 KAHPIISL
+366 EAHPIISL
-374 KEIKEFNTEKE
+374 KEIKEFKTEKV
-385 KNENRSKREMDEK
+385 KNYNKNKLDIDEK

-481 IPVKDTI
+481 ITVKDTI

-571 SDNEN
+571 SDNEI

>member
-1 MSSTGKSIT
+1 MSNSGISRT
-10 KNQIEVENKLPPKI
+10 KNQVEPENKNPPKFE
-24 EDYKE
+24 EDE
-29 EIKEYEGDVHIGVNT
+29 TKEYEGDVHIGINT
-44 EEEEGKKIIEIKP
+44 EEMDSNRMMEIKP
-57 REEYLQKKLEEMNF
+57 REEYLQKKIDEMNF
-71 DNNILNGVN
+71 DDNVMNGVT
-80 RGLGLSLDFIKN
+80 RGLGLSLDFIRN
-92 NLDDDKILF
+92 DLDDDKILI
-101 TEVNNDNLIKK
+101 TEVTNDNLIKK
-112 LVDENEEKEKNNKS
+112 YVDENEEKEKIHKT
-126 DEQNVISKK
+126 DEQNIISKK
-135 NLKKLRELREEKELL
+135 HLKKLRDYREEKEFL
-150 NNKIKKLET
+150 NKKIKMLES
-159 KKNYI
+159 KKKFI
-164 ENEGMMNINEV
+164 ESEGMMNIDEVEQNIKNNE
-175 DKNLKMNDLRK
+175 LRK
-186 IKKETSF
+186 IKKDTSF
-193 CNSRINEIDYQI
+193 LNTRINEIDYQI
-205 KNIIAEEYSMSR
+205 KNIIAEEYSMTR
-217 KEKINLFLSNFDKE
+217 KEKINLFLSNFEKE
-231 KEKNNMKAKEY
+231 KEKSELQTKKY
-242 YKKFREKTNQIKKI
+242 YKKFREKRNQIKQL
-256 EKEIELN
+256 EKEMKLN
-263 SKKELEKKEEKRK
+263 SEKELEKIEENKK

-291 KEREIREKKKKTKEE
+291 KERETREKMKKKNEE
-306 KEKENKEK
+306 KEKERIEK

-320 VKTEEQ
+320 EKTEEQ

-331 NYINQKKNNCIY
+331 KFINKKQNECIY
-343 FRNSKIFFEN
+343 FRNPKIYLQN
-353 EENYLKTELEKIK
+353 EEDYLKAELEKIK
-366 KAHPIISL
+366 EAHPIISL
-374 KEIKEFNTEKE
+374 KEIKEFKTEKV
-385 KNENRSKREMDEK
+385 KNYNKNKLDIDEK

>member
-1 MSSTGKSIT
+1 MSNSGISRT
-10 KNQIEVENKLPPKI
+10 KNQVEPENKNPPKFE
-24 EDYKE
+24 EDE
-29 EIKEYEGDVHIGVNT
+29 TKEYEGDVHIGINT
-44 EEEEGKKIIEIKP
+44 EEMDSNRMMEIKP
-57 REEYLQKKLEEMNF
+57 REEYLQKKIDEMNF
-71 DNNILNGVN
+71 DDNVMNGVT
-80 RGLGLSLDFIKN
+80 RGLGLSLDFIRN
-92 NLDDDKILF
+92 DLDDDKILI
-101 TEVNNDNLIKK
+101 TEVTNDNLIKK
-112 LVDENEEKEKNNKS
+112 YVDENEEKEKIHKT
-126 DEQNVISKK
+126 DEQNIISKK
-135 NLKKLRELREEKELL
+135 HLKKLRDYREEKEFL
-150 NNKIKKLET
+150 NKKIKMLES
-159 KKNYI
+159 KKKFI
-164 ENEGMMNINEV
+164 ESEGMMNIDEVEQNIKNNE
-175 DKNLKMNDLRK
+175 LRK
-186 IKKETSF
+186 IKKDTSF
-193 CNSRINEIDYQI
+193 LNTRINEIDYQI
-205 KNIIAEEYSMSR
+205 KNIIAEEYSMTR
-217 KEKINLFLSNFDKE
+217 KEKINLFLSNFEKE
-231 KEKNNMKAKEY
+231 KEKSELQTKKY
-242 YKKFREKTNQIKKI
+242 YKKFREKRNQIKQL
-256 EKEIELN
+256 EKEMKLN
-263 SKKELEKKEEKRK
+263 SEKELEKIEENKK

-291 KEREIREKKKKTKEE
+291 KERETREKMKKKNEE
-306 KEKENKEK
+306 KEKERIEK

-320 VKTEEQ
+320 EKTEEQ

-331 NYINQKKNNCIY
+331 KFINKKQNECIY
-343 FRNSKIFFEN
+343 FRNPKIYLQN
-353 EENYLKTELEKIK
+353 EEDYLKAELEKIK
-366 KAHPIISL
+366 EAHPIISL
-374 KEIKEFNTEKE
+374 KEIKEFKTEKV
-385 KNENRSKREMDEK
+385 KNYNKNKLDIDEK

-443 ERAHA
+443 QRADA

-481 IPVKDTI
+481 ITVKDTI

-571 SDNEN
+571 SDNEI

>member
-1 MSSTGKSIT
+1 MSNSGISRT
-10 KNQIEVENKLPPKI
+10 KNQVEPENKNPPKFE
-24 EDYKE
+24 EDE
-29 EIKEYEGDVHIGVNT
+29 TKEYEGDVHIGINT
-44 EEEEGKKIIEIKP
+44 EEMDSNRMMEIKP
-57 REEYLQKKLEEMNF
+57 REEYLQKKIDEMNF
-71 DNNILNGVN
+71 DDNIMNGVT
-80 RGLGLSLDFIKN
+80 RGLGLSLDFIRN
-92 NLDDDKILF
+92 DLDDDKILI
-101 TEVNNDNLIKK
+101 TEVTNDNLIKK
-112 LVDENEEKEKNNKS
+112 YVDENEEKEKIHKS
-126 DEQNVISKK
+126 DEQNIISKK
-135 NLKKLRELREEKELL
+135 NLKKLRDYREEKEFL
-150 NNKIKKLET
+150 NKKIKMLES
-159 KKNYI
+159 KKKFI
-164 ENEGMMNINEV
+164 ESEGMMNIDEVEQNIKNNE
-175 DKNLKMNDLRK
+175 LRK
-186 IKKETSF
+186 IKKDTSF
-193 CNSRINEIDYQI
+193 LNTRINEIDYQI
-205 KNIIAEEYSMSR
+205 KNIIAEEYSLTR
-217 KEKINLFLSNFDKE
+217 KEKINLFLSNFEKE
-231 KEKNNMKAKEY
+231 KEKSELQTKKY
-242 YKKFREKTNQIKKI
+242 YKKFREKRNQIKQL
-256 EKEIELN
+256 EKEMKLN
-263 SKKELEKKEEKRK
+263 SEKELEKIEEIKK

-291 KEREIREKKKKTKEE
+291 KERETREKMKKKNEE
-306 KEKENKEK
+306 KEKERIEK

-320 VKTEEQ
+320 EKTEEQ

-331 NYINQKKNNCIY
+331 KFINKKQNECIY
-343 FRNSKIFFEN
+343 FRNPKIYLQN
-353 EENYLKTELEKIK
+353 EEDYLKAELEKIK
-366 KAHPIISL
+366 EAHPIISL
-374 KEIKEFNTEKE
+374 KEIKEFKTEKV
-385 KNENRSKREMDEK
+385 KNYNKNKLDIDEK

-421 KEAEERTKQLEEEEK
+421 KEAEERTKKLEEEEK

-443 ERAHA
+443 ERADA

-481 IPVKDTI
+481 ITVKDTL

-514 LDDIDEKDVEI
+514 LDDIDEKNVEI
-525 NKALIKKPK
+525 NKALNKKPK
-534 INILSSSLEKN
+534 NIFLSSSLEKN

-576 SVKKENLKWEKMIKN
+576 SVKKEKLKWEKMIKN

>member
-1 MSSTGKSIT
+1 M
-10 KNQIEVENKLPPKI
+10 
-24 EDYKE
+24 
-29 EIKEYEGDVHIGVNT
+29 
-44 EEEEGKKIIEIKP
+44 
-57 REEYLQKKLEEMNF
+57 
-71 DNNILNGVN
+71 
-80 RGLGLSLDFIKN
+80 
-92 NLDDDKILF
+92 
-101 TEVNNDNLIKK
+101 
-112 LVDENEEKEKNNKS
+112 
-126 DEQNVISKK
+126 
-135 NLKKLRELREEKELL
+135 
-150 NNKIKKLET
+150 
-159 KKNYI
+159 
-164 ENEGMMNINEV
+164 
-175 DKNLKMNDLRK
+175 
-186 IKKETSF
+186 
-193 CNSRINEIDYQI
+193 
-205 KNIIAEEYSMSR
+205 
-217 KEKINLFLSNFDKE
+217 
-231 KEKNNMKAKEY
+231 
-242 YKKFREKTNQIKKI
+242 
-256 EKEIELN
+256 
-263 SKKELEKKEEKRK
+263 
-276 KEQELILENAKKIIE
+276 
-291 KEREIREKKKKTKEE
+291 
-306 KEKENKEK
+306 
-314 LEKHNE
+314 
-320 VKTEEQ
+320 
-326 KEIEK
+326 
-331 NYINQKKNNCIY
+331 
-343 FRNSKIFFEN
+343 
-353 EENYLKTELEKIK
+353 
-366 KAHPIISL
+366 
-374 KEIKEFNTEKE
+374 KEIKEFKTEKV
-385 KNENRSKREMDEK
+385 KNYNKNKLDIDEK

-421 KEAEERTKQLEEEEK
+421 KEAEERTKKLEEEEK

-443 ERAHA
+443 ERADA

-481 IPVKDTI
+481 ITVKDTL

-514 LDDIDEKDVEI
+514 LDDIDEKNVEI
-525 NKALIKKPK
+525 NKALNKKPK
-534 INILSSSLEKN
+534 NIFLSSSLEKN

-576 SVKKENLKWEKMIKN
+576 SVKKEKLKWEKMIKN

>member
-1 MSSTGKSIT
+1 MSNISRT
-10 KNQIEVENKLPPKI
+10 KNQVEPENKNPPKFE
-24 EDYKE
+24 EDE
-29 EIKEYEGDVHIGVNT
+29 TKEYEGDVHIGINT
-44 EEEEGKKIIEIKP
+44 EEMDSNRMMEIKP
-57 REEYLQKKLEEMNF
+57 REEYLQKKIDEMNF
-71 DNNILNGVN
+71 DDNIMNGVT
-80 RGLGLSLDFIKN
+80 RGLGLSLDFIRN
-92 NLDDDKILF
+92 DLDDDKILI
-101 TEVNNDNLIKK
+101 TEVTNDNLIKK
-112 LVDENEEKEKNNKS
+112 YVDENEEKEKIHKS
-126 DEQNVISKK
+126 DEQNIISKK
-135 NLKKLRELREEKELL
+135 NLKKLRDYREEKEFL
-150 NNKIKKLET
+150 NKKIKMLES
-159 KKNYI
+159 KKKFI
-164 ENEGMMNINEV
+164 ESEGMMNIDEVEQNIKNNE
-175 DKNLKMNDLRK
+175 LRK
-186 IKKETSF
+186 IKKDTSF
-193 CNSRINEIDYQI
+193 LNTRINEIDYQI
-205 KNIIAEEYSMSR
+205 KNIIAEEYSMTR
-217 KEKINLFLSNFDKE
+217 KEKINLFLSNFEKE
-231 KEKNNMKAKEY
+231 KEKSELQTKKY
-242 YKKFREKTNQIKKI
+242 YKKFREKRNQIKQL
-256 EKEIELN
+256 EKEMKLN
-263 SKKELEKKEEKRK
+263 SEKELEKIEEIKK

-291 KEREIREKKKKTKEE
+291 KERETREKMKKKNEE
-306 KEKENKEK
+306 KEKERIEK

-320 VKTEEQ
+320 EKTEEQ

-331 NYINQKKNNCIY
+331 KFINKKQNECIY
-343 FRNSKIFFEN
+343 FRNPKIYLQN
-353 EENYLKTELEKIK
+353 EEDYLKAELEKIK
-366 KAHPIISL
+366 EAHPIISL
-374 KEIKEFNTEKE
+374 KEIKEFKTEKV
-385 KNENRSKREMDEK
+385 KNYNKNKLDIDEK

-421 KEAEERTKQLEEEEK
+421 KEAEERTKKLEEEEK

-443 ERAHA
+443 ERADA

-481 IPVKDTI
+481 ITVKDTL

-514 LDDIDEKDVEI
+514 LDDIDEKNVEI
-525 NKALIKKPK
+525 NKALNKKPK
-534 INILSSSLEKN
+534 NIFLSSSLEKN

-576 SVKKENLKWEKMIKN
+576 SVKKEKLKWEKMIKN

>member
-1 MSSTGKSIT
+1 MSNIRKT
-10 KNQIEVENKLPPKI
+10 KNQVEPENKNPPKFE
-24 EDYKE
+24 EDE
-29 EIKEYEGDVHIGVNT
+29 TKEYEGDVHIGINT
-44 EEEEGKKIIEIKP
+44 EEMDSNRMMEIKP
-57 REEYLQKKLEEMNF
+57 REEYLQKKIDEMNF
-71 DNNILNGVN
+71 DDNIMNGVT
-80 RGLGLSLDFIKN
+80 RGLGLSLDFIRN
-92 NLDDDKILF
+92 DLDDDKILI
-101 TEVNNDNLIKK
+101 TEVTNDNLIKK
-112 LVDENEEKEKNNKS
+112 YVDENEEKEKIHKS
-126 DEQNVISKK
+126 DEQNIISKK
-135 NLKKLRELREEKELL
+135 NLKKLRDYREEKEFL
-150 NNKIKKLET
+150 NKKIKMLES
-159 KKNYI
+159 KKKFI
-164 ENEGMMNINEV
+164 ESEGMMNIDEVEQNIKNNE
-175 DKNLKMNDLRK
+175 LRK
-186 IKKETSF
+186 IKKDTSF
-193 CNSRINEIDYQI
+193 LNTRINEIDYQI
-205 KNIIAEEYSMSR
+205 KNIIAEEYSMTR
-217 KEKINLFLSNFDKE
+217 KEKINLFLSNFEKE
-231 KEKNNMKAKEY
+231 KEKSELQTKKY
-242 YKKFREKTNQIKKI
+242 YKKFREKRNQIKQL
-256 EKEIELN
+256 EKEMKLN
-263 SKKELEKKEEKRK
+263 SEKELEKIEEIKK

-291 KEREIREKKKKTKEE
+291 KERETREKMKKKNEE
-306 KEKENKEK
+306 KEKERIEK

-320 VKTEEQ
+320 EKTEEQ

-331 NYINQKKNNCIY
+331 KFINKKQNECIY
-343 FRNSKIFFEN
+343 FRNPKIYLQN
-353 EENYLKTELEKIK
+353 EEDYLKAELEKIK
-366 KAHPIISL
+366 EAHPIISL
-374 KEIKEFNTEKE
+374 KEIKEFKTEKV
-385 KNENRSKREMDEK
+385 KNYNKNKLDIDEK

-421 KEAEERTKQLEEEEK
+421 KEAEERTKKLEEEEK

-443 ERAHA
+443 ERADA

-481 IPVKDTI
+481 ITVKDTL

-514 LDDIDEKDVEI
+514 LDDIDEKNVEI
-525 NKALIKKPK
+525 NKALNKKPK
-534 INILSSSLEKN
+534 NIFLSSSLEKN

-576 SVKKENLKWEKMIKN
+576 SVKKEKLKWEKMIKN

>member
-1 MSSTGKSIT
+1 MSNISRT
-10 KNQIEVENKLPPKI
+10 KNQVEPENKNPPKFE
-24 EDYKE
+24 EDE
-29 EIKEYEGDVHIGVNT
+29 TKEYEGDVHIGINT
-44 EEEEGKKIIEIKP
+44 EEMDSNRMMEIKP
-57 REEYLQKKLEEMNF
+57 REEYLQKKIDEMNF
-71 DNNILNGVN
+71 DDNIMNGVT
-80 RGLGLSLDFIKN
+80 RGLGLSLDFIRN
-92 NLDDDKILF
+92 DLDDDKILI
-101 TEVNNDNLIKK
+101 TEVTNDNLIKK
-112 LVDENEEKEKNNKS
+112 YVDENEEKEKIHKS
-126 DEQNVISKK
+126 DEQNIISKK
-135 NLKKLRELREEKELL
+135 NLKKLRDYREEKEFL
-150 NNKIKKLET
+150 NKKIKMLES
-159 KKNYI
+159 KKKFI
-164 ENEGMMNINEV
+164 ESEGMMNIDEVEQNIKNNE
-175 DKNLKMNDLRK
+175 LRK
-186 IKKETSF
+186 IKKDTSF
-193 CNSRINEIDYQI
+193 LNTRINEIDYQI
-205 KNIIAEEYSMSR
+205 KNIIAEEYSLTR
-217 KEKINLFLSNFDKE
+217 KEKINLFLSNFEKE
-231 KEKNNMKAKEY
+231 KEKSELQTKKY
-242 YKKFREKTNQIKKI
+242 YKKFREKRNQIKQL
-256 EKEIELN
+256 EKEMKLN
-263 SKKELEKKEEKRK
+263 SEKELEKIEEIKK

-291 KEREIREKKKKTKEE
+291 KERETREKMKKKNEE
-306 KEKENKEK
+306 KEKERIEK

-320 VKTEEQ
+320 EKTEEQ

-331 NYINQKKNNCIY
+331 KFINKKQNECIY
-343 FRNSKIFFEN
+343 FRNPKIYLQN
-353 EENYLKTELEKIK
+353 EEDYLKAELEKIK
-366 KAHPIISL
+366 EAHPIISL
-374 KEIKEFNTEKE
+374 KEIKEFKTEKV
-385 KNENRSKREMDEK
+385 KNYNKNKLDIDEK

-421 KEAEERTKQLEEEEK
+421 KEAEERTKKLEEEEK

-443 ERAHA
+443 EREDA

-481 IPVKDTI
+481 ITVKDTL

-514 LDDIDEKDVEI
+514 LDDIDEKNVEI
-525 NKALIKKPK
+525 NKALNKKPK
-534 INILSSSLEKN
+534 NIFLSSSLEKN

-576 SVKKENLKWEKMIKN
+576 SVKKEKLKWEKMIKN

>member
-1 MSSTGKSIT
+1 MSNSGISRT
-10 KNQIEVENKLPPKI
+10 KNQVEPENKNPPKFE
-24 EDYKE
+24 EDE
-29 EIKEYEGDVHIGVNT
+29 TKEYEGDVHIGINT
-44 EEEEGKKIIEIKP
+44 EEMDSNRMMEIKP
-57 REEYLQKKLEEMNF
+57 REEYLQKKIDEMNF
-71 DNNILNGVN
+71 DDNVMNGVT
-80 RGLGLSLDFIKN
+80 RGLGLSLDFIRN
-92 NLDDDKILF
+92 DLDDDKILI
-101 TEVNNDNLIKK
+101 TEVTNDNLIKK
-112 LVDENEEKEKNNKS
+112 YVDENEEKEKIHKT
-126 DEQNVISKK
+126 DEQNIISKK
-135 NLKKLRELREEKELL
+135 HLKKLRDYREEKEFL
-150 NNKIKKLET
+150 NKKIKMLES
-159 KKNYI
+159 KKKFI
-164 ENEGMMNINEV
+164 ESEGMMNIDEVEQNIKNNE
-175 DKNLKMNDLRK
+175 LRK
-186 IKKETSF
+186 IKKDTSF
-193 CNSRINEIDYQI
+193 LNTRINEIDYQI
-205 KNIIAEEYSMSR
+205 KNIIAEEYSMTR
-217 KEKINLFLSNFDKE
+217 KEKINLFLSNFEKE
-231 KEKNNMKAKEY
+231 KEKSELQTKKY
-242 YKKFREKTNQIKKI
+242 YKKFREKRNQIKQL
-256 EKEIELN
+256 EKEMKLN
-263 SKKELEKKEEKRK
+263 SEKELEKIEENKK

-291 KEREIREKKKKTKEE
+291 KERETREKMKKKNEE
-306 KEKENKEK
+306 KEKERIEK

-320 VKTEEQ
+320 EKTEEQ

-331 NYINQKKNNCIY
+331 KFINKKQNECIY
-343 FRNSKIFFEN
+343 FRNPKIYLQN
-353 EENYLKTELEKIK
+353 EEDYLKAELEKIK
-366 KAHPIISL
+366 EAHPIISL
-374 KEIKEFNTEKE
+374 KEIKEFKTEKV
-385 KNENRSKREMDEK
+385 KNYNKNKLDIDEK

-481 IPVKDTI
+481 ITVKDTI

-576 SVKKENLKWEKMIKN
+576 SVKKEKLKWEKMIKN